1 MQLLRAVLVTTSI
14 ADWTPCLDPIRATLQ
29 SLECLDAA
37 ETLVV
42 ADALPSEREAEAL
55 SPLDGDKWRQLYE
68 EKAEAYDTYLNDLQ
82 TLCDARPATTLLR
95 QATFG
100 HLVGSVR
107 AGFNN
112 LKCAADDVVLITQHD
127 LALLRAPP
135 VFSCGKSTSASVIL
149 RIIAETF
156 VNLHA
161 VEPPQLQGQH
171 RVDGVGRPKFDF
183 HIGRGR
189 LRVTPRGRRG
199 LRASFPRRRRRAA
212 LRRLVLPLSTRL

>member
-14 ADWTPCLDPIRATLQ
+14 ADWTPSLDPIRATLQ

-55 SPLDGDKWRQLYE
+55 SPLDGDKWRQLYV
-68 EKAEAYDTYLNDLQ
+68 EKARAYDTYLEKLQ
-82 TLCDARPATTLLR
+82 QLCDARPSTKLLR

-107 AGFNN
+107 AGFAS
-112 LKCAADDVVLITQHD
+112 LECAADDVVLITQHD

-135 VFSCGKSTSASVIL
+135 VLLLCGNQPVSVAIL

-161 VEPPQLQGQH
+161 IEQIQFWGQR
-171 RVDGVGRPKFDF
+171 RVDGIESSR
-183 HIGRGR
+183 H
-189 LRVTPRGRRG
+189 
-199 LRASFPRRRRRAA
+199 RADAIHSYDVASMA
-212 LRRLVLPLSTRL
+212 WGA

>member
-14 ADWTPCLDPIRATLQ
+14 ADWTPSLDPIRATLQ

-37 ETLVV
+37 ETIVV
-42 ADALPSEREAEAL
+42 ADALPTTNEAEAL

-82 TLCDARPATTLLR
+82 QLCDARPATRLLR

-135 VFSCGKSTSASVIL
+135 VFSCVEINQCVGYPENYCGDL
-149 RIIAETF
+149 R
-156 VNLHA
+156 
-161 VEPPQLQGQH
+161 EPPRH
-171 RVDGVGRPKFDF
+171 
-183 HIGRGR
+183 
-189 LRVTPRGRRG
+189 
-199 LRASFPRRRRRAA
+199 RAA
-212 LRRLVLPLSTRL
+212 AITGTTSPRWRGASEI

>member
-14 ADWTPCLDPIRATLQ
+14 ADWTPSLDPIRATLQ

-82 TLCDARPATTLLR
+82 ELCDARPATSLIR

-135 VFSCGKSTSASVIL
+135 VFSCVEINQCVGYPENYCGDL
-149 RIIAETF
+149 R
-156 VNLHA
+156 
-161 VEPPQLQGQH
+161 EPPRH
-171 RVDGVGRPKFDF
+171 
-183 HIGRGR
+183 
-189 LRVTPRGRRG
+189 
-199 LRASFPRRRRRAA
+199 RAA
-212 LRRLVLPLSTRL
+212 AITGTTSRRWRGASEI

>member
-1 MQLLRAVLVTTSI
+1 MQPDGRRSEPLLHIVPKALPQHHSDAAAPRVLVTTSI
-14 ADWTPCLDPIRATLQ
+14 ADWTPSLDPIRATLQ

-82 TLCDARPATTLLR
+82 QLCDARPATSLLR
-95 QATFG
+95 QASFG

-135 VFSCGKSTSASVIL
+135 VRTPASYSE
-149 RIIAETF
+149 RT
-156 VNLHA
+156 
-161 VEPPQLQGQH
+161 
-171 RVDGVGRPKFDF
+171 
-183 HIGRGR
+183 
-189 LRVTPRGRRG
+189 TWTTC
-199 LRASFPRRRRRAA
+199 SFQRRRRRAA
-212 LRRLVLPLSTRL
+212 LRRWFYPLTRV